1 MHGQCLLHVS
11 ESLYDEPDDGELSP
25 KYGSETPAR
34 IVVGHRARRQGST
47 TMLKAVVIMQKRNIP
62 RTPNENRRHI

>member
-11 ESLYDEPDDGELSP
+11 ASLYDAPDDRGPSS

-47 TMLKAVVIMQKRNIP
+47 TMLMAVVIMQKRNIP
-62 RTPNENRRHI
+62 RTPNENRRHM